1 MNKTKGFLLAAAV
14 AAIIF
19 TLSCGEVGGGVPLDG
34 DGSSSSGG
42 NRSSSSSFNSNGAC
56 YFPIPGVDVAM
67 CVTRKD
73 GQPITTDFCSYVAF
87 IAGNESGDEFQYQY
101 LNSCPPNPKKRC
113 EEGRYDYYYYGSAI
127 TPDITCEMLRGN

>member
-19 TLSCGEVGGGVPLDG
+19 TFSCGEVGGGLDLDG

-56 YFPIPGVDVAM
+56 YFPIEGYDAAVCA
-67 CVTRKD
+67 TFKD
-73 GQPITTDFCSYVAF
+73 GQLITRDLCSYVATV
-87 IAGNESGDEFQYQY
+87 AGFDEYQY
-101 LNSCPPNPKKRC
+101 RDSCPPNPKLIC
-113 EEGRYDYYYYGSAI
+113 EEGRYYYYCYGSAI
-127 TPDITCEMLRGN
+127 TPDITCEMLFED